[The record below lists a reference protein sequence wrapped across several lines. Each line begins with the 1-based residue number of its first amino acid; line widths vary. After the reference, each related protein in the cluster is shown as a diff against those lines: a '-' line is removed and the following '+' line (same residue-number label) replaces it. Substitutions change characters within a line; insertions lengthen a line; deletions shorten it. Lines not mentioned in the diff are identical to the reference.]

1 MSASRSGRNQKS
13 TTIDLGKKKKKR
25 QKLLLVGLFFFG
37 CFLPQ
42 KNHQI
47 WLGFRQEKF
56 KISEQNLE
64 DTVDL
69 LKGTEF

>member
-13 TTIDLGKKKKKR
+13 TTIDLGKKKEKAETATC
-25 QKLLLVGLFFFG
+25 GPFFFG